1 MFVLKFGQQNESH
14 LKKNYVLCSIC
25 KTFINASREN
35 FSLNPRIH
43 TDCVH
48 GAFCYIFYCLSI
60 PNLAS
65 CDVSFPSS
73 IVSPPSTTW
82 LPAMAFSLVL
92 ITKFLF
98 IRKISSFPLILILT
112 QNDWVLE
119 TLRNVLFSSEVRTK
133 FMANTS
139 FTTASHTVSF
149 FSLLSSNVSAFS
161 FHVFS
166 ENNCCLFIYGA
177 TCKMELLLIC
187 LSP

>member
-1 MFVLKFGQQNESH
+1 MVL
-14 LKKNYVLCSIC
+14 
-25 KTFINASREN
+25 
-35 FSLNPRIH
+35 
-43 TDCVH
+43 
-48 GAFCYIFYCLSI
+48 CYIFYCLSI

-73 IVSPPSTTW
+73 IVSPSTTW

-119 TLRNVLFSSEVRTK
+119 TLRNILFSSEVITK

-139 FTTASHTVSF
+139 FMTFSHTVSF
-149 FSLLSSNVSAFS
+149 SLVSFNVSAFS
-161 FHVFS
+161 FHFFS